1 MKKSYKITSNIP
13 LKIGGRLFC
22 GTVKNVTTV
31 KKDVV
36 VVVPQNTGYFAPYI
50 VPTDI
55 TFNNFGDVVKSS
67 NQLSKQITSI
77 KRPKKRK
84 AGQNLKQEN
93 VLDTV
98 FKQGFLYAQS
108 LRTVQTEAQRSKNK
122 RLKKKK

>member
-1 MKKSYKITSNIP
+1 M
-13 LKIGGRLFC
+13 FC
-22 GTVKNVTTV
+22 GTVKTTTTV
-31 KKDVV
+31 KKDIAVIS
-36 VVVPQNTGYFAPYI
+36 PQNTGYFAPYL

-55 TFNNFGDVVKSS
+55 TFNAFGDIVKSS

-77 KRPKKRK
+77 KRPKKRR

-93 VLDTV
+93 ILDTV

>member
-1 MKKSYKITSNIP
+1 MKKTYKITSNAP

-22 GTVKNVTTV
+22 GTVKNITKV
-31 KKDVV
+31 KQENASII
-36 VVVPQNTGYFAPYI
+36 PENTGYFATYL
-50 VPTDI
+50 VPTDK
-55 TFNNFGDVVKSS
+55 TFDNFGNLIKSS
-67 NQLSKQITSI
+67 NEVSKEIKSI